1 MTTSFGVAGT
11 PTRVPNPPA
20 RASRS
25 MQARGADVTASLGRY
40 AASAA
45 ARRGALRRDS
55 PVNRARHGG
64 HRGERFQPAR
74 AGLGEALGE
83 HAARVNLEN
92 IPNLASSTV
101 TQTQTSSVDDS
112 VARLSTDFS
121 NAIAEVSL
129 GHELEYLAAHPAHL
143 CALAISC
150 GAVYYIITR
159 GRQKIRRLKAEF
171 LSHGIDL
178 TNVDDRLDT
187 LTYLKKMQ
195 DQGMLP
201 LGLEV
206 CAMKQAEMEV
216 LFMGNDGVAKW
227 KKYYAERGIEVASA
241 GDLDRVRKYVENL
254 HHLEGCL
261 LGIDMEA
268 LSN

>member
-1 MTTSFGVAGT
+1 M
-11 PTRVPNPPA
+11 
-20 RASRS
+20 
-25 MQARGADVTASLGRY
+25 
-40 AASAA
+40 
-45 ARRGALRRDS
+45 
-55 PVNRARHGG
+55 NRARRGG

-206 CAMKQAEMEV
+206 CAMKQAV
-216 LFMGNDGVAKW
+216 YRLF
-227 KKYYAERGIEVASA
+227 ITSA
-241 GDLDRVRKYVENL
+241 DT
-254 HHLEGCL
+254 
-261 LGIDMEA
+261 EA
-268 LSN
+268 PN

>member
-45 ARRGALRRDS
+45 RRRGALRRDS
-55 PVNRARHGG
+55 PVNRARRGG

-112 VARLSTDFS
+112 VARLSSTS
-121 NAIAEVSL
+121 PRIPRTSARSPSR
-129 GHELEYLAAHPAHL
+129 AARSTTSSP
-143 CALAISC
+143 
-150 GAVYYIITR
+150 GAGKR
-159 GRQKIRRLKAEF
+159 
-171 LSHGIDL
+171 S
-178 TNVDDRLDT
+178 
-187 LTYLKKMQ
+187 
-195 DQGMLP
+195 
-201 LGLEV
+201 
-206 CAMKQAEMEV
+206 
-216 LFMGNDGVAKW
+216 DGSK
-227 KKYYAERGIEVASA
+227 RNFCRTAST
-241 GDLDRVRKYVENL
+241 
-254 HHLEGCL
+254 
-261 LGIDMEA
+261 
-268 LSN
+268 